1 MLLAMTQLQP
11 KIVVISNMST
21 LYTDVPLAD
30 FSLEKTRD
38 AWGYELGRTFEAMS
52 TLGTKVII
60 AQPPPSFKYDLRYD
74 VSLLRRNGIQEDR
87 SEVVARRA
95 LINTIEV
102 NTAGLFPFIAPIV
115 SFDDLFCNAT
125 LCTQKI
131 GKQFMLEDAN
141 HLSVEGSLLA
151 APIIQNAIASAL
163 ST

>member
-1 MLLAMTQLQP
+1 
-11 KIVVISNMST
+11 
-21 LYTDVPLAD
+21 
-30 FSLEKTRD
+30 
-38 AWGYELGRTFEAMS
+38 
-52 TLGTKVII
+52 
-60 AQPPPSFKYDLRYD
+60 
-74 VSLLRRNGIQEDR
+74 LRRNGIQEDR

-102 NTAGLFPFIAPIV
+102 NTAGLFSFIAPIV

-125 LCTQKI
+125 LCSQKI

-163 ST
+163 AP